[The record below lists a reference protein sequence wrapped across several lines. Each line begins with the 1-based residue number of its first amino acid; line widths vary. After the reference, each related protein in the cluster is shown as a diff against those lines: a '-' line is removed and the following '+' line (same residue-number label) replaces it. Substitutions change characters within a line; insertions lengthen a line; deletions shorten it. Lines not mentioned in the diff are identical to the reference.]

1 MKKEKELINFSQFW
15 SIGSILIVVIL
26 FLMELSHIIGLG
38 LGSTNALIAASTYI
52 LIPTIISLIL
62 TFIFNKF
69 KFIPRSFY
77 KFWFW
82 MMLITL
88 ISYMP
93 NLIKYNEKN
102 FHYNNFINYFSKK
115 CLFRNKKIL
124 D

>member
-38 LGSTNALIAASTYI
+38 LGSTNALIAASIYI
-52 LIPTIISLIL
+52 LIPTIIALIL
-62 TFIFNKF
+62 SFIFNKF
-69 KFIPRSFY
+69 KLISKSFY

-88 ISYMP
+88 ISYIP
-93 NLIKYNEKN
+93 NLIK
-102 FHYNNFINYFSKK
+102 
-115 CLFRNKKIL
+115 
-124 D
+124 

>member
-38 LGSTNALIAASTYI
+38 LGSTNALIAASIYI
-52 LIPTIISLIL
+52 LIPTIIALIL
-62 TFIFNKF
+62 SFIFNKF
-69 KFIPRSFY
+69 EFISKSFY

-88 ISYMP
+88 ISYIP
-93 NLIKYNEKN
+93 NLIK
-102 FHYNNFINYFSKK
+102 
-115 CLFRNKKIL
+115 
-124 D
+124 

>member
-38 LGSTNALIAASTYI
+38 LGSKNALIAASTYI
-52 LIPTIISLIL
+52 LIPTIIALIL
-62 TFIFNKF
+62 SFIFNKF
-69 KFIPRSFY
+69 KFISKSFY

-88 ISYMP
+88 ISYIP
-93 NLIKYNEKN
+93 NLIK
-102 FHYNNFINYFSKK
+102 
-115 CLFRNKKIL
+115 
-124 D
+124 

>member
-38 LGSTNALIAASTYI
+38 LGSTNALIAASIYI
-52 LIPTIISLIL
+52 LIPTIIALIL
-62 TFIFNKF
+62 SFIFNKF
-69 KFIPRSFY
+69 KLISKSFY

-88 ISYMP
+88 ISYIP
-93 NLIKYNEKN
+93 YLI
-102 FHYNNFINYFSKK
+102 
-115 CLFRNKKIL
+115 
-124 D
+124 

>member
-93 NLIKYNEKN
+93 NLIK
-102 FHYNNFINYFSKK
+102 
-115 CLFRNKKIL
+115 
-124 D
+124 